1 MIKLINTKGALAL
14 ATALGF
20 CAHSIVPSNSAL
32 VSKPITPVEAQSIK
46 GGIIPIAIVAAAII
60 ADATLIAVMVT
71 MYTMLE
77 VANQQNQNP

>member
-60 ADATLIAVMVT
+60 ADAALISAMIAYHAV
-71 MYTMLE
+71 LLPIE
-77 VANQQNQNP
+77 AQNQNP

>member
-60 ADATLIAVMVT
+60 ADAALISAMIAYHAV
-71 MYTMLE
+71 LLSIE
-77 VANQQNQNP
+77 AQNQNP